1 MSQVKNK
8 TIAIIGVGLIGGSM
22 AISLKERGF
31 ASHIIGVEKN
41 EGNLTKALGLGLIDE
56 QTNLNDAIEKA
67 DIIIVAVPMNAFRTL
82 LPAILDKVTKDQ
94 VVLDVGSTKEAF
106 LRDIKEHPNR
116 GRFVATHPM
125 AGTEYSGPEAAL
137 DKLFDEKCTV
147 FCDAEDSDTDAV
159 ELVKNLY
166 ECLNMGIINMGSEAH
181 DMHVA
186 YVSHIS
192 HISSFALALTVLEK
206 EKEEK
211 RIFELASGGFE
222 STVRLAKSSPDTWA
236 SIFMQNRYNVLDV
249 LYEMI
254 FQLKKMKQL
263 LIDDDEKGFYKLI
276 EDANKIKKII
286 Q

>member
-1 MSQVKNK
+1 
-8 TIAIIGVGLIGGSM
+8 
-22 AISLKERGF
+22 
-31 ASHIIGVEKN
+31 
-41 EGNLTKALGLGLIDE
+41 
-56 QTNLNDAIEKA
+56 
-67 DIIIVAVPMNAFRTL
+67 
-82 LPAILDKVTKDQ
+82 
-94 VVLDVGSTKEAF
+94 
-106 LRDIKEHPNR
+106 
-116 GRFVATHPM
+116 
-125 AGTEYSGPEAAL
+125 YSGPEAAL

-276 EDANKIKKII
+276 EEANQIRKII